1 MKAGPFKKRMEYFFI
16 LYFYFC
22 YLLYLLVAPANSTYI
37 TKDLNLY

>member
-1 MKAGPFKKRMEYFFI
+1 MKSRSIQKTHGIFR
-16 LYFYFC
+16 